1 MKLEIRER
9 DRRALIG
16 LVLAA
21 SLYGVIQFVAI
32 PAYDRFAIAADT
44 AADRESQLR
53 RYRRAQLRKGQYAEL
68 TKVAAARVTEN
79 DSIVIA
85 GTSESLASAELQ
97 TLIEATGAKVGLM
110 LSQRSTGALRRINE
124 FYAELPMTLGFEST
138 PGQLVM
144 FLAELRG
151 LPRFVTVRSLQV
163 SPVQPIQEAPKGGDM
178 SKNVRVS
185 MTIAAVSRAGAVK
198 K

>member
-21 SLYGVIQFVAI
+21 SLYGVIQFVVI

-44 AADRESQLR
+44 VADRESQLR

-79 DSIVIA
+79 ESIVIA
-85 GTSESLASAELQ
+85 GTSESLSSAELQ

-163 SPVQPIQEAPKGGDM
+163 SPVQPLQEPLKGDVT
-178 SKNVRVS
+178 KNVRVS
-185 MTIAAVSRAGAVK
+185 MTIAAVTRADVVK